1 MTDILSTGASAV
13 QLYQKTLA
21 TVSNNVANLN
31 TEGYSRQEAVS
42 RENNP
47 SQIGVHFLGSGAGL
61 QAIKRNYD
69 EFVETNLRSTLTDF
83 STFTPLVDYTSR
95 IFDVFASDINSL
107 TSAFDRFF
115 NVAEKLTLQPDGL
128 ALRSDLLS
136 AGDSLASK
144 IKYLAKNLSDLDAES
159 GQELQKVVE
168 TANSLTAQLARVN
181 QQLGTQTAVAR
192 QPAALLDQR
201 DRLLKSLSSIFAID
215 VTEEPNG
222 VVNIDLSDAGSAG
235 TLLNR
240 AEQKKLTIDFIANR
254 PGDQRFVVDK
264 YGDPQN
270 LAGISSG
277 KLGGIASFRSD
288 VLAPLM
294 DELDYLSGE
303 FVTNINLAHREGV
316 NLNNERGG
324 DLFTIKRQFTLVDT
338 SQAQIK
344 GVRFL
349 ETDPAAAE
357 RNIELAWMGS
367 NNWLVRDIASN
378 QQFNITGTDVSGG
391 GHVVTFDGLQMT
403 FSKFPDSGT
412 ALNLRSTR
420 KASQGIAVALTDP
433 TAIAAAN
440 RIRLSQPESNTNFI
454 EIAVSY
460 AQLSAVSSYENAISL
475 NDLINRNVPVEIFP
489 SDNTPALHIPAG
501 ISNFMVSFMPPVNSD
516 QTLQLITREFN
527 HLLGA
532 EISDATLLQ
541 MADSDAIYPGS
552 RYLNSN
558 LNLLAVNASVSG
570 NSDFV
575 AADYSADGSSASFDI
590 IIAGAATASE
600 NGIYTITVD
609 TDFTD
614 VLYSDFT
621 ADTADAARLLTQI
634 NQDIAAA
641 GAGEIV
647 EAKFN
652 DTRTRLVFERKTAE
666 TGGSISVDNYVASAN
681 TTTAAQA
688 INFGFTAGRLSTDG
702 TASSIA
708 GADATGEQVY
718 RQNDYFYG
726 HKAAEFSL
734 SMAIPVQAN
743 TSGASQT
750 LIAEGNLIL
759 NGEVLPALTLAA
771 DATLTAEDIAAWINT
786 TTTDTGVS
794 ASVSDGRVL
803 YTGSTVT
810 FSFGIEVGKASDLSR
825 IGLATG
831 VYSSRTTSEDLL
843 VYVTGSDRSQIE
855 LQVQAG
861 NLIAAPSVDDMDS
874 PFSIRF
880 TDDGDYQ
887 IWDDVGDSL
896 VAQRAFDLDTGIVHN
911 GIVVTFDE
919 IPAAGDR
926 FDLTANTDSAGDNR
940 NLQGMLGIRS
950 EPLVRGQSIN
960 DFYIQ
965 KINNVANVLKISKM
979 NLESSEV
986 IYEQAEIQKSTIAG
1000 VNLDQEAADLI
1011 RFQQA
1016 YQAAAQIIQ
1025 ASIKMFDTLLNTSR

>member
-1 MTDILSTGASAV
+1 MTDMLSIGATAV

-47 SQIGVHFLGSGAGL
+47 SQTGVHFLGSGAGL

-95 IFDVFASDINSL
+95 IFDAFASDINSL

-144 IKYLAKNLSDLDAES
+144 IKFLAKNLSDLDVES

-181 QQLGTQTAVAR
+181 QQLGTQTSVAR

-222 VVNIDLSDAGSAG
+222 VVNIDISDAGSAG
-235 TLLNR
+235 ALLNR

-254 PGDQRFVVDK
+254 PGDHLFALDK
-264 YGDPQN
+264 YGDRQN
-270 LAGISSG
+270 LAGISGG

-294 DELDYLSGE
+294 DELDYLSSE
-303 FVTNINLAHREGV
+303 FVANINLAHRKGV

-349 ETDPAAAE
+349 ETDPATAE

-391 GHVVTFDGLQMT
+391 HVVTFDGLQMT

-412 ALNLRSTR
+412 ALSLRSTS

-440 RIRLSQPESNTNFI
+440 RIRLSQPESNTNFF

-460 AQLSAVSSYENAISL
+460 AELSAVSSYENAISL
-475 NDLINRNVPVEIFP
+475 NDLINRNVPVAIFP

-558 LNLLAVNASVSG
+558 LNLAAVNASVIG

-575 AADYSADGSSASFDI
+575 TADYSAVGSSASFDI
-590 IIAGAATASE
+590 IIAGATTASE

-614 VLYSDFT
+614 VLYSGFT
-621 ADTADAARLLTQI
+621 ADTADADRLLTQI
-634 NQDIAAA
+634 NQDITAA

-681 TTTAAQA
+681 TTTATQA
-688 INFGFTAGRLSTDG
+688 TNFGFTAGRLSTDG
-702 TASSIA
+702 TANSIV

-734 SMAIPVQAN
+734 SMSIPVQEN
-743 TSGASQT
+743 TSNTSQT
-750 LIAEGNLIL
+750 LIAAGNLIL
-759 NGEVLPALTLAA
+759 NGEVLPALTLEANT
-771 DATLTAEDIAAWINT
+771 TLTAEDIAAWINT

-843 VYVTGSDRSQIE
+843 VYVTGSDRYQIE

-861 NLIAAPSVDDMDS
+861 NLIAAPSVDNLDS

-887 IWDDVGDSL
+887 IWDDESDSL
-896 VAQRAFDLDTGIVHN
+896 VAQRAFDVNTGIVYN
-911 GIVVTFDE
+911 GIVVTFDK

-950 EPLVRGQSIN
+950 EPLVRGQNIN

-979 NLESSEV
+979 NLESSEI
-986 IYEQAEIQKSTIAG
+986 IYEQAKTKKSTIAG